1 MQDGVFL
8 LHVSRL
14 TSNGSNSRGISG
26 TSTSSSSSRTSLIL
40 GVCVIS
46 HIAY

>member
-1 MQDGVFL
+1 VQDGVFL

-26 TSTSSSSSRTSLIL
+26 TSTTSSSRTSLIL
-40 GVCVIS
+40 GVRAIS
-46 HIAY
+46 HLAY